1 MINNNITLPEAFLS
15 RTVDIMGQEIFARF
29 LDAFHEEP
37 PVSIRLNPRKMKSE
51 ESPSSSF
58 ITYHFSLITHHLSL
72 NTSAALPIPW
82 CPEGFY
88 LSQRPNYTFDPL
100 FHAGCYYVQEAAS
113 QFIVHCAQYIC
124 QQPQPLREGRSLPLG
139 FALDLCAAPGG
150 KSTALRSV
158 LPDDWLLVS
167 NEPIRKRAQILNEN
181 MEKWGHP
188 NCLVTNNYPQD
199 FLRSGLKETF
209 DLILCD
215 VPCSGEGMFRK
226 DPAAISEWSP
236 QNVERCWQLQRQIV
250 GDIWPCLRTGGVM
263 IYSTCTFNTKENE
276 ENVKWILE
284 NFDAELIA
292 VPTLPDW
299 GICGSLLEGF
309 DAPVYRFIPGLTRS
323 EGLFVAVLRKKGD
336 EEDRGGTKKTKAI
349 TTALARLNKMESSPC
364 AEALSTTFDPS
375 RHTVVELD
383 YNTAIA
389 YLRREAI
396 VLPPDTP
403 RGIVV
408 VTYQGHPLGI
418 AKNIGSRANNL
429 YPREWAIKST
439 YSPTTIQ

>member
-1 MINNNITLPEAFLS
+1 M
-15 RTVDIMGQEIFARF
+15 
-29 LDAFHEEP
+29 
-37 PVSIRLNPRKMKSE
+37 
-51 ESPSSSF
+51 
-58 ITYHFSLITHHLSL
+58 
-72 NTSAALPIPW
+72 
-82 CPEGFY
+82 
-88 LSQRPNYTFDPL
+88 
-100 FHAGCYYVQEAAS
+100 
-113 QFIVHCAQYIC
+113 
-124 QQPQPLREGRSLPLG
+124 G

-158 LPDDWLLVS
+158 LPDEWLLVS

-250 GDIWPCLRTGGVM
+250 GDIWPCLRSGGVM

-284 NFDAELIA
+284 NFDAELI
-292 VPTLPDW
+292 VIPTLPDW

-439 YSPTTIQ
+439 YNPTTIQ